1 MNKSIKKWTKVLVE
15 VDGEEEGGDKGGKD
29 KEQRNGKLQSG
40 CKINKLINNCLYL
53 CTSCA
58 CVVYMQVRIGHLIPR
73 TRIEDSCDPPC
84 GHWESNL
91 GLL

>member
-40 CKINKLINNCLYL
+40 CKINK
-53 CTSCA
+53 
-58 CVVYMQVRIGHLIPR
+58 
-73 TRIEDSCDPPC
+73 
-84 GHWESNL
+84 
-91 GLL
+91 